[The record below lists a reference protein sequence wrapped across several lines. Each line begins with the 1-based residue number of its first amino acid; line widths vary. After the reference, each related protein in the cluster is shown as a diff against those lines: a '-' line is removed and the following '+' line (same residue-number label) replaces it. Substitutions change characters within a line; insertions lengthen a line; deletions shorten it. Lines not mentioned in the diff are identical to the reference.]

1 MKRFTEYLNEDFDPA
16 VFNADGGISI
26 KDPSV
31 VDAINSN
38 LELSTGCDCRTPY
51 IALEEVRKILAYY
64 KVFLP
69 KSIFL
74 DQNHGNDVF
83 EVSQFGE
90 KMGMNDQGE
99 VVSASDSPLFVYFE
113 WSLNEKG
120 MYDTFA
126 CLCDQEELDEILAD
140 FDSEVESDEDLQEEH
155 SMGSNSKMLYK
166 LVNKMKS
173 EKQSDDVDS
182 YIEHEKQG
190 KTFTQMN
197 EGLMPD
203 LKKKMG
209 AKKVTFPNMMK
220 KEETVN
226 EIADTSRGKE
236 AVRRVIHRADATA
249 VDSAINPP
257 RSKKG
262 RREAKNAMK
271 TIDRG
276 IKVHKKQGGVLDN
289 YLKRS
294 YGIKNEESINELA
307 PATLASYIKK
317 ASHDVAT
324 KSAATGRYADRANK
338 ARDKMKKGDYSD
350 WQQGKKDDEF
360 ADKMFKKSWN
370 RRKGIAKAADKLAK
384 EETLNELRGKGSV
397 NKDDMKDH
405 IMKKHGEAWLKTR
418 EKRKKNRSSGP
429 TDTRDEDKHRNRLGK
444 MYKKLGEEKQTYDTA
459 KAFADI
465 PAKETKTPATSAYR
479 AARKLARKAKE
490 RAKDKKK

>member
-51 IALEEVRKILAYY
+51 IALEEVKKVLAYY
-64 KVFLP
+64 KIFLP

-74 DQNHGNDVF
+74 DQNYGNDVF

-126 CLCDQEELDEILAD
+126 CLCDQEELDEILSDYEA
-140 FDSEVESDEDLQEEH
+140 EVESDDELQEEH
-155 SMGSNSKMLYK
+155 SIGSHSKMLYK

-190 KTFTQMN
+190 KTFTSMN
-197 EGLMPD
+197 EEPMPD

-209 AKKVTFPNMMK
+209 AKKVTLSNMMK
-220 KEETVN
+220 
-226 EIADTSRGKE
+226 
-236 AVRRVIHRADATA
+236 
-249 VDSAINPP
+249 
-257 RSKKG
+257 
-262 RREAKNAMK
+262 
-271 TIDRG
+271 
-276 IKVHKKQGGVLDN
+276 
-289 YLKRS
+289 
-294 YGIKNEESINELA
+294 
-307 PATLASYIKK
+307 
-317 ASHDVAT
+317 
-324 KSAATGRYADRANK
+324 
-338 ARDKMKKGDYSD
+338 
-350 WQQGKKDDEF
+350 
-360 ADKMFKKSWN
+360 
-370 RRKGIAKAADKLAK
+370 K
-384 EETLNELRGKGSV
+384 EETLNELRGKGSI

-405 IMKKHGEAWLKTR
+405 IMKKHGEAWEKTKNKR
-418 EKRKKNRSSGP
+418 EKNRSSGP
-429 TDTRDEDKHRNRLGK
+429 ADTRDEDKHRNRLGK

-490 RAKDKKK
+490 NAKVKKK

>member
-16 VFNADGGISI
+16 IYNSDGGISI
-26 KDPSV
+26 EDPSV

-38 LELSTGCDCRTPY
+38 LEVATACACRTPY
-51 IALEEVRKILAYY
+51 NSLEEIRKVLAYY
-64 KVFLP
+64 KIFLP

-74 DQNHGNDVF
+74 DQTDGNDVF
-83 EVSQFGE
+83 EISQFGE
-90 KMGMNDQGE
+90 KTGMNDQGE
-99 VVSASDSPLFVYFE
+99 VVTANNSSLFVYFE
-113 WSLNEKG
+113 WSVNERG

-126 CLCDQEELDEILAD
+126 CVCDQEELDNILAD
-140 FDSEVESDEDLQEEH
+140 FDSETGDDLNE
-155 SMGSNSKMLYK
+155 
-166 LVNKMKS
+166 
-173 EKQSDDVDS
+173 QS
-182 YIEHEKQG
+182 
-190 KTFTQMN
+190 
-197 EGLMPD
+197 MPD

-209 AKKVTFPNMMK
+209 AKKVTLPNMMK

-226 EIADTSRGKE
+226 EIANTPRGKE
-236 AVRRVIHRADATA
+236 AVRQVMHRADATA

-276 IKVHKKQGGVLDN
+276 IKVHKEKGGVLDN

-294 YGIKNEESINELA
+294 YGIKNEETINELA

-370 RRKGIAKAADKLAK
+370 RRKGIAKAADKLAT
-384 EETLNELRGKGSV
+384 EETINELRGKGSV

-459 KAFADI
+459 KVFADI
-465 PAKETKTPATSAYR
+465 PAKETKTPPTSAYR
-479 AARKLARKAKE
+479 AVRKLARKEKE

>member
-26 KDPSV
+26 NDPTV

-38 LELSTGCDCRTPY
+38 LEVATSCSYRTPY
-51 IALEEVRKILAYY
+51 NGLEEVAKTLAYY
-64 KVFLP
+64 KIFLP
-69 KSIFL
+69 KGVFL

-90 KMGMNDQGE
+90 KMGMNNQGE
-99 VVSASDSPLFVYFE
+99 VVTASDSPLFVYFE

-140 FDSEVESDEDLQEEH
+140 FDSEVETDEDLQEQH
-155 SMGSNSKMLYK
+155 SMGKVSKMLYK
-166 LVNKMKS
+166 IVNQSKAA
-173 EKQSDDVDS
+173 KQSADVDD

-190 KTFTQMN
+190 KTFTQTN
-197 EGLMPD
+197 EEAMPN
-203 LKKKMG
+203 LKKKMA
-209 AKKVTFPNMMK
+209 AKVKAITLAGQMR

-226 EIADTSRGKE
+226 EIADTPRGKE
-236 AVRRVIHRADATA
+236 AVRQAVHRADATV
-249 VDSAINPP
+249 VDAAINPP

-262 RREAKNAMK
+262 KREAKNAMK

-276 IKVHKKQGGVLDN
+276 IAVHKKKGGVLDP

-294 YGIKNEESINELA
+294 YGIKEEVEQIDEISKKKLA
-307 PATLASYIKK
+307 DYIKA

-370 RRKGIAKAADKLAK
+370 RRKGIAKAADKLATEEKAPFEPTEKPSTPYKNPASKSKQLARAAMREVMKGK
-384 EETLNELRGKGSV
+384 EEKKRLRKS
-397 NKDDMKDH
+397 
-405 IMKKHGEAWLKTR
+405 LR
-418 EKRKKNRSSGP
+418 EK
-429 TDTRDEDKHRNRLGK
+429 
-444 MYKKLGEEKQTYDTA
+444 
-459 KAFADI
+459 
-465 PAKETKTPATSAYR
+465 
-479 AARKLARKAKE
+479 
-490 RAKDKKK
+490 